1 VVEPFRKQYENSKR
15 KVSTLSKNVTKKY
28 NERGLDAS
36 GYDAEGYNDKGFNKQ
51 GIHRNGSKFDR
62 NGYDNAGY
70 NEQGF
75 NRQGIHRN
83 GTSYDKSGYNKNGYN
98 KYGYN
103 KQNRDF
109 KHKTK
114 LYNLI
119 INILTILYSV
129 LTMCIAMYCAEYSI
143 SNILEDDS
151 GVYLFLMFLFSGLEF
166 IPLISKI
173 RNQYL
178 TGKMKNIVLSIAFV
192 LLAFC
197 FIFAVGMSG
206 LMESLAG
213 FLFGIICGAGSII
226 VLCVLADEKVVEFI
240 KKVKENLK

>member
-1 VVEPFRKQYENSKR
+1 MVEPFRKQYENSKR

-36 GYDAEGYNDKGFNKQ
+36 GYDAEGYNDKGFNK
-51 GIHRNGSKFDR
+51 
-62 NGYDNAGY
+62 
-70 NEQGF
+70 
-75 NRQGIHRN
+75 QGIHRN